1 MASIVSV
8 SLKGLPRSNEIS
20 FDDHYGAG
28 EKKKT
33 SNFSEVI
40 ELNSDGL
47 GT

>member
-28 EKKKT
+28 EKKT